1 MIEVIVAIVSGLLAG
16 GLTPFL
22 FFKQDRNSREIE
34 NEAKQSE
41 EWKKLYAETKEELK
55 ERDEKIDALYTQIH
69 TQRDNEAAMAKH
81 ITEIEVENTK
91 CKMLMCEVPSCPKR
105 QPQTGY

>member
-1 MIEVIVAIVSGLLAG
+1 MIEIVTAIASGILAG

-22 FFKQDRNSREIE
+22 FFRQDRNSKEID

-41 EWKKLYAETKEELK
+41 EWKKLYEETKEELN
-55 ERDEKIDALYTQIH
+55 ERDAKIDELYQQIH
-69 TQRDNEAAMAKH
+69 NQRDTEAEMAKH

-91 CKMLMCEVPSCPKR
+91 CKLLMCEVPSCPKR

>member
-1 MIEVIVAIVSGLLAG
+1 MIEIVAAIISGILAG

-22 FFKQDRNSREIE
+22 FFRQDRNSKEID

-41 EWKKLYAETKEELK
+41 EWKKLYEETKEELD
-55 ERDEKIDALYTQIH
+55 ERDAKIDELYQQIH
-69 TQRDNEAAMAKH
+69 NQRDTEAEMAKH

-91 CKMLMCEVPSCPKR
+91 CKLLMCEVPSCPKR